1 VGTTLPDSLKTPQPL
16 QKGCGVLL
24 CLLHAAGFANDA
36 AFCFG
41 PQEKTMLT
49 FSIPAISCGHCA
61 RAITDTIHE
70 LDPAAVV
77 QVDVTTRTVTVDTGA
92 DAAIVRERLA
102 AEGYP
107 ATPL

>member
-1 VGTTLPDSLKTPQPL
+1 
-16 QKGCGVLL
+16 
-24 CLLHAAGFANDA
+24 
-36 AFCFG
+36 
-41 PQEKTMLT
+41 MLT
-49 FSIPAISCGHCA
+49 LSIPAISCGHCA

-77 QVDVTTRTVTVDTGA
+77 EVDIAARTATVATGA
-92 DAAIVRERLA
+92 DVAALRERLA